1 MPEVLD
7 TAEGFRPGMVIKGE
21 GTVILDRDRA
31 RLVNNS
37 FILRK
42 WFEPRSN
49 VPWLKMI
56 VWVTGVLRRSVVD
69 D

>member
-7 TAEGFRPGMVIKGE
+7 TADGLRPGLVMKGE

-49 VPWLKMI
+49 IPWLKI
-56 VWVTGVLRRSVVD
+56 IAWVTGVLRRIFVGN
-69 D
+69 